1 MTTTTAAGLDPAEQ
15 YAADRNRLW
24 VTATAA
30 LTAAAKLTHP
40 TGHQLDFADFLADAL
55 AAVTANLGGVEELL
69 AGRSG
74 SWEAA
79 LVDQLVNGTL
89 GYDPTDAELIRRRTE
104 PVTVT
109 AERRQP
115 GRRARRPRQR
125 PLHRRPR
132 PARRPLRR
140 RHRGRAGTTR
150 PRRRRAA
157 PRLDRPLHRL
167 RRPVH
172 RRRARR
178 RRPAR
183 RHRPRHGRDQH
194 RPRQRL
200 RRARQHRRPRL
211 GRPAHRP
218 ARLAALA
225 GRPRRPPDRRTDRP
239 SDHQTPATGSGAA
252 TGRSPAPPG
261 A

>member
-89 GYDPTDAELIRRRTE
+89 GYDPTDAELIRRRTA

-109 AERRQP
+109 LNVASLVDEHAAPGNGPYIDALDQLDARYDGATEAEQEH
-115 GRRARRPRQR
+115 
-125 PLHRRPR
+125 LDH
-132 PARRPLRR
+132 
-140 RHRGRAGTTR
+140 
-150 PRRRRAA
+150 RRRRAA
-157 PRLDRPLHRL
+157 PRLDRPLQRL
-167 RRPVH
+167 RRPVQ
-172 RRRARR
+172 RRRPRR

-183 RHRPRHGRDQH
+183 RHRPRHGRGLH
-194 RPRQRL
+194 
-200 RRARQHRRPRL
+200 
-211 GRPAHRP
+211 
-218 ARLAALA
+218 
-225 GRPRRPPDRRTDRP
+225 
-239 SDHQTPATGSGAA
+239 
-252 TGRSPAPPG
+252 
-261 A
+261 